1 MKQLFAVT
9 LLLFGT
15 LTFAQ
20 DSKSKNVKSSTSVAA
35 VTPAKSSVLLKSTID
50 TISYFIGVQIGNDML
65 KNGAEGVSINMLSKG
80 LEDALKGLPSLV
92 DPQAASACAQIYFT
106 QKATQ
111 KAAEAS
117 LKSKKFFDDNGK
129 RAGVKTTAS
138 GLQYEV
144 LKVAEGDKP
153 LATDVV
159 KVNYKGTLLD
169 GKVFDSTEGGQ
180 PATFPLNQV
189 IPGWTEGLQYMSV
202 GSKYKFYIP
211 GNIAYGDKGVPQ
223 AGIGPNET
231 LVFEV
236 ELLGIEK
243 PAPQVPKAPSNMG
256 QSGE

>member
-1 MKQLFAVT
+1 MKQLFVLM
-9 LLLFGT
+9 LLATGVPA
-15 LTFAQ
+15 FAQ
-20 DSKSKNVKSSTSVAA
+20 SGSKTTKSKPSSAPVASEKTA
-35 VTPAKSSVLLKSTID
+35 VLLKSTMD

-65 KNGAEGVSINMLSKG
+65 KNGAEDVSPAMLTKG
-80 LEDALKGLPSLV
+80 LEDALKSLPSRV
-92 DPQAASACAQIYFT
+92 DPQAAAACAQAYFT
-106 QKATQ
+106 QKAVS

-117 LKSKKFFDDNGK
+117 MKSKKFFEDNGK
-129 RAGVKTTAS
+129 RPGVVTTPT

-144 LKVAEGDKP
+144 LKAAEGNKP
-153 LATDVV
+153 LATDIV

-202 GSKYKFYIP
+202 GAKYKFFIP

-236 ELLGIEK
+236 ELLGIEQ
-243 PAPQVPKAPSNMG
+243 PAPQVPKVPSNMN